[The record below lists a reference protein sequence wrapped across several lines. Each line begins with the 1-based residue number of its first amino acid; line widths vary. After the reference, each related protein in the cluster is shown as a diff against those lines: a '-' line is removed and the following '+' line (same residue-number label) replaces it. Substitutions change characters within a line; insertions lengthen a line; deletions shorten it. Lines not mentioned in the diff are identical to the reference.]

1 MTVSPELDRRFR
13 DAAAAEGLLDVAYEL
28 HDTPVGRLFLAVT
41 DRGVC
46 EIHYDADPDAEAE
59 RLARLFGSRVL
70 RSPRPTDEV
79 RRQLDEYFAGTRT
92 DFDLPIRLHGTPFQV
107 EVWEQLRQIP
117 YGETISYG
125 ELARRVDRPEAAR
138 AVGAANG
145 QNPVAIVVPCHR
157 VIGADGSLTGFGGG
171 LEWKR
176 WLLQREQP
184 QGSLLDA

>member
-1 MTVSPELDRRFR
+1 MTTRYSFFDGPEGPLLLAVDDEGNLVRLHFAHDSVPVGADWIRD
-13 DAAAAEGLLDVAYEL
+13 DAALD
-28 HDTPVGRLFLAVT
+28 
-41 DRGVC
+41 GV
-46 EIHYDADPDAEAE
+46 
-59 RLARLFGSRVL
+59 R
-70 RSPRPTDEV
+70 T
-79 RRQLDEYFAGTRT
+79 QLDEYFAGTRT
-92 DFDLPIRLHGTPFQV
+92 EFDLPLRLHGTPFQV
-107 EVWEQLRQIP
+107 EVWEQLRRIP

-171 LEWKR
+171 LDWKR

-184 QGSLLDA
+184 QGSLIA

>member
-1 MTVSPELDRRFR
+1 MSVRYSFTDGPE
-13 DAAAAEGLLDVAYEL
+13 
-28 HDTPVGRLFLAVT
+28 GRLLVAIDEDGDLVRLHFAHERDHVEDEWVRDDDALA
-41 DRGVC
+41 
-46 EIHYDADPDAEAE
+46 
-59 RLARLFGSRVL
+59 F
-70 RSPRPTDEV
+70 V
-79 RRQLDEYFAGTRT
+79 RDQLDEYFAGTRT
-92 DFDLPIRLHGTPFQV
+92 GFDLPIRLHGTPFQV
-107 EVWEQLRQIP
+107 EVWEQLRAIP

-171 LEWKR
+171 LDWKR
-176 WLLQREQP
+176 WLLAREQP